1 MCRNEMALPAGL
13 SPASP
18 TFEASRSG
26 N

>member
-1 MCRNEMALPAGL
+1 MCRKEVALPAGL
-13 SPASP
+13 SPATA

>member
-1 MCRNEMALPAGL
+1 LALPAGL
-13 SPASP
+13 SPASS